1 MASTF
6 SSLKFELIGTGEQD
20 GTWGDTTNTNI
31 GTAIEQAITGSGD
44 VTFASADVTLTL
56 SNTNSSQT
64 ARNLRLVCTGVS
76 GGARQLIVPA
86 IEKQYIVQN
95 DLTDTVTIRT
105 PAGTGVDVPAG
116 KTTVVF
122 NNGTNVVEV
131 VTFLPNLAV
140 TTLSTTSIA
149 GNGAA
154 LTGIN
159 ASNISSGTI
168 SNARTTAASANGA
181 STIVARDANGSF
193 TGNVVSVSSLATA
206 NFTLRQFGTVLAI
219 QYNGTNVAVINSS
232 GNVSAMGEFQ
242 AGASI

>member
-20 GTWGDTTNTNI
+20 GTWGDTTNTNL

-44 VTFASADVTLTL
+44 ITFASSDVTLTL
-56 SNTNSSQT
+56 SNTNASQI
-64 ARNLRLVCTGVS
+64 ARNLRLVCVGVS

-105 PAGTGVDVPAG
+105 PSGTGVAVPAG
-116 KTTVVF
+116 TTTVVF
-122 NNGTNVVEV
+122 NNGTNVVEEI
-131 VTFLPNLAV
+131 TNLNSLAV
-140 TTLSTTSIA
+140 ANLTATAFSAPINATSI
-149 GNGAA
+149 N
-154 LTGIN
+154 TGTL
-159 ASNISSGTI
+159 A
-168 SNARTTAASANGA
+168 NARTTANSANGA
-181 STIVARDANGSF
+181 STIVLRDSNGSF
-193 TGNVVSVSSLATA
+193 AANVVTVNSLSTA
-206 NFTLRQFGTVLAI
+206 NFTIQQFGTVLAI

-232 GNVSAMGEFQ
+232 GNVSANGQFT

>member
-44 VTFASADVTLTL
+44 ITFASADVTLTL
-56 SNTNSSQT
+56 SNTNASQT

-95 DLTDTVTIRT
+95 DLTDEVTIRT
-105 PAGTGVDVPAG
+105 SAGTGVAVPAG

-122 NNGTNVVEV
+122 NNGTDVVEV
-131 VTFLPNLAV
+131 VNFLPNLAV
-140 TTLSTTSIA
+140 TTLTATGLA

-154 LTGIN
+154 LTNIN

-181 STIVARDANGSF
+181 STIVARDSDGSF
-193 TGNVVSVSSLATA
+193 SGNVVSVSSLSTA
-206 NFTLRQFGTVLAI
+206 NFTIQQFGTVLAI

-232 GNVSAMGEFQ
+232 GNVSANGQFT